1 MEQQRRR
8 KYIINPLQV
17 KLALSA
23 LILFAASIF
32 TIWWEV
38 VGDLKDLQAS
48 ITKEFAQ
55 PELAYRIQSY
65 SELITLGVLYK
76 AVFVMIVIWL
86 VVIVISH
93 HFVGPIYRL
102 KVCLKSIQDGDLAC
116 RMRLRKRDL
125 LTDVEKSFNDM
136 AAALQERSG
145 QPSEKSQKPS

>member
-38 VGDLKDLQAS
+38 VGDLKDLQES

-55 PELAYRIQSY
+55 PELAFRIKAY
-65 SELITLGVLYK
+65 SELITLGILYK
-76 AVFVMIVIWL
+76 AVFVMIIIWL
-86 VVIVISH
+86 VVIILSH

-102 KVCLKSIQDGDLAC
+102 KVCLKSIQDGDLRC
-116 RMRLRKRDL
+116 RMHLRKRDL

-136 AAALQERSG
+136 AAALETRSG
-145 QPSEKSQKPS
+145 ESALKPK